1 MGGSDGRVL
10 TSPLL
15 LLPCELERASPRS
28 PFILRCA
35 AADLAAKLRND
46 FGIELPE
53 LDFDTATP
61 GECLDAYR
69 YAFKQRR
76 DWTVSNDLHLLIFAY
91 SKLAMARD
99 LETLNV
105 DTHAVHFLSALY
117 RR

>member
-1 MGGSDGRVL
+1 MLVVPDSVGSVTGVGRGRACQYSIWPWGCLNGWIQTGGSW

-76 DWTVSNDLHLLIFAY
+76 DG
-91 SKLAMARD
+91 R
-99 LETLNV
+99 
-105 DTHAVHFLSALY
+105 
-117 RR
+117 